1 MKETILCAAINIDDT
16 IIPGFRHG
24 DCFDLAQKLYPDI
37 AILTQMQGFL
47 TSSGRFV
54 SRGIAFNIAAK
65 AGQITSSEKS
75 AIRIL
80 QSEDLY

>member
-1 MKETILCAAINIDDT
+1 MERILCAAIRLDDIT
-16 IIPGFRHG
+16 IPGFRHG
-24 DCFDLAQKLYPDI
+24 DCFDLARRLYPDI
-37 AILTQMQGFL
+37 VILTQMQGFL
-47 TSSGRFV
+47 TSTGRFV